1 MTEEIDALDQLGVDR
16 KSKEVENEL
25 DHFSTVFEEVTSIL
39 SKIDAKAFFPEI
51 IGQSRIVRGIFSKV
65 LKVAA
70 TDTTVMIMGES
81 GTGKELVATS
91 IYNHSRRRDKP
102 FIKLSCVAIPEGLLE
117 SELFGHEKGAF
128 TGATAQKPG
137 KFEIADGGT
146 IFLDEIGDMTLATQ
160 AKLLRVLQER
170 EFERVGGT
178 KKIRVDVRFIAATN
192 KDIPKMVREGSFRED
207 LYYRLNV
214 FSLVLPPLRKRKG
227 DIPNL
232 VGYFLEAMPEEIQVS
247 PEAIQYLMS
256 YSWPG
261 NVRELKNT
269 IERAALMSDDKVIR
283 PYHLPAVVLSSAAIS
298 RGIISTPCFL

>member
-1 MTEEIDALDQLGVDR
+1 MNKFSKIANTLVSSKKKKYHINLYILIPSIFSGIAILSFIVASNISKYSGIGAFWYLTLWGIVIALFSFLCGFLIFWIVISPIKRFVKMTEEIDVLDQLGVYR

-128 TGATAQKPG
+128 TGATTQKPG

-146 IFLDEIGDMTLATQ
+146 IFLDEIGDMTIATQ
-160 AKLLRVLQER
+160 AKLLRVLQEK

-178 KKIRVDVRFIAATN
+178 KKIRVDVRFI
-192 KDIPKMVREGSFRED
+192 
-207 LYYRLNV
+207 
-214 FSLVLPPLRKRKG
+214 
-227 DIPNL
+227 
-232 VGYFLEAMPEEIQVS
+232 
-247 PEAIQYLMS
+247 
-256 YSWPG
+256 
-261 NVRELKNT
+261 
-269 IERAALMSDDKVIR
+269 
-283 PYHLPAVVLSSAAIS
+283 
-298 RGIISTPCFL
+298 